1 MSGTTFV
8 EDSFSKDSGVG
19 DYFGVIFF
27 FLVFYKFICGFQK
40 ARERKALA
48 TKKTQRKENP

>member
-1 MSGTTFV
+1 M

-27 FLVFYKFICGFQK
+27 FFVFYKFICGFQK
-40 ARERKALA
+40 ARERNALA